1 MRNIHISK
9 KKKKKK
15 RSSCCGS
22 AIMNPTGIHEDAGV
36 IPSFIQ
42 WVGDAVLSYSVGH
55 RHGLDPPLLW
65 MWCRLAATAPI
76 WPIAWELPYAKG
88 VALKRHDQKKKKTHV
103 TNVVEDVEKREPSYT
118 GWWECKL
125 VSHNGKRYGVSQKKL
140 KTKLPYDP
148 AIPLLDIY
156 PKETKY

>member
-1 MRNIHISK
+1 MIYVVFWPRMRKLDINMRKQTQNEKHSYF
-9 KKKKKK
+9 KKK

-65 MWCRLAATAPI
+65 M
-76 WPIAWELPYAKG
+76 
-88 VALKRHDQKKKKTHV
+88 
-103 TNVVEDVEKREPSYT
+103 
-118 GWWECKL
+118 
-125 VSHNGKRYGVSQKKL
+125 
-140 KTKLPYDP
+140 
-148 AIPLLDIY
+148 
-156 PKETKY
+156 